1 MPRTTARPPAKR
13 TITPPVAR
21 LTAAQTAG
29 QPATTAAQ
37 TARPPATTATQT
49 TRPPATAATQTTR
62 PPATAA
68 AQTAGPRATEPST
81 LDLPT
86 SPQAEDFDA
95 RYRVLGSRDHR
106 FDGCFFVAVTSTGIY
121 CRPSCPAIVPK
132 RRNVRFYPTAAAA
145 QGAGFR
151 ACLRCHPHA
160 APGSPEWNRR
170 GDLAARAMG
179 LIADGVVDREG
190 VQGLARRLAYSERHL
205 ARQLMAELGAGP
217 LALARAQRAQTARI
231 LIETTSL
238 RLIDVAHAAGFA
250 SVRQFNDTVREVY
263 ARTPTEL
270 RRRTPGRRRGVAHAN
285 ALASVG
291 PPGSAPHVK
300 ARSIAAPT
308 TTPRDR
314 PAAPTEDISL
324 TVRLAYREPL
334 DWGRLLSFLGMRA
347 VPGVEEVVGDS
358 YRRTLRL
365 PHGHG
370 VVALNPSEGAIACR
384 LRLADLRDLTAA
396 VQRCRRL
403 LDLDADPTAPAEH
416 LAGDPLLAPLVCSAP
431 GLRLPG
437 AVDGAELAIRAVLG
451 QQISVAAARTA
462 AARLTKMVGEP
473 LPASDGGLTHL
484 FPSPAAVAAA
494 APEELPGGP
503 ARRRKTLQAL
513 ARTMAEGELAIDPG
527 SDREEVRAR
536 LLALPGVGPWTT
548 EYIAMRALA
557 DPDAFLPTDL
567 GVRRALEA
575 LGCCWSKRGC
585 SPEASVPRLRSAP
598 GGRCSPR
605 EASRLAER
613 WRPWRAYALA
623 HLWGT
628 LADQAPDPAGRAISP
643 G

>member
-1 MPRTTARPPAKR
+1 MPPPTTKP
-13 TITPPVAR
+13 TM
-21 LTAAQTAG
+21 
-29 QPATTAAQ
+29 
-37 TARPPATTATQT
+37 
-49 TRPPATAATQTTR
+49 
-62 PPATAA
+62 
-68 AQTAGPRATEPST
+68 
-81 LDLPT
+81 LDLSTAPRV
-86 SPQAEDFDA
+86 EDFDA

-132 RRNVRFYPTAAAA
+132 RRNVRFYATAAAA
-145 QGAGFR
+145 QSAGFR

-190 VQGLARRLAYSERHL
+190 VSGLAQRLAYSERHL
-205 ARQLMAELGAGP
+205 TRQLTAELGAGP

-231 LIETTSL
+231 LIETTTL

-250 SVRQFNDTVREVY
+250 SVRQFNDTIHTLFG
-263 ARTPTEL
+263 RTPTEL
-270 RRRTPGRRRGVAHAN
+270 RRKAPRHRNGSE
-285 ALASVG
+285 ASA
-291 PPGSAPHVK
+291 PSGSAPGVGGPP
-300 ARSIAAPT
+300 APSGSA
-308 TTPRDR
+308 PGVGGP
-314 PAAPTEDISL
+314 PAPSGSAPGASELGAGGLPIVL
-324 TVRLAYREPL
+324 RLAYREPL
-334 DWGRLLSFLGMRA
+334 DWGRLLSFLGIRA
-347 VPGVEEVVGDS
+347 VPGVEEVVDGC

-370 VVALNPSEGAIACR
+370 VVALTPVDGQIECR

-416 LAGDPLLAPLVCSAP
+416 LAGDPLLAPLVRAAP

-437 AVDGAELAIRAVLG
+437 AVDGTELAVRAVLG
-451 QQISVAAARTA
+451 QQISVPAARTA
-462 AARLTKMVGEP
+462 AARLTQALGEP
-473 LPASDGGLTHL
+473 LPRPDGTLTHL
-484 FPSPAAVAAA
+484 FPTPAAIAAA
-494 APEELPGGP
+494 APDELPGAP
-503 ARRRKTLQAL
+503 ARRRHTLQAL
-513 ARTMAEGELAIDPG
+513 ARLLAEGELAIDPG

-536 LLALPGVGPWTT
+536 LLALTGVGPWTT

-575 LGCCWSKRGC
+575 LG
-585 SPEASVPRLRSAP
+585 SAESACNE
-598 GGRCSPR
+598 GYSSR
-605 EASRLAER
+605 EAARVAER
-613 WRPWRAYALA
+613 WRPWRAYALQ

-628 LADQAPDPAGRAISP
+628 LAPA
-643 G
+643 

>member
-1 MPRTTARPPAKR
+1 MPRTTTRPATKR
-13 TITPPVAR
+13 TITPHTGTITPH
-21 LTAAQTAG
+21 
-29 QPATTAAQ
+29 
-37 TARPPATTATQT
+37 TARPTATQT
-49 TRPPATAATQTTR
+49 TE
-62 PPATAA
+62 
-68 AQTAGPRATEPST
+68 PRATEPST
-81 LDLPT
+81 PNLGA
-86 SPQAEDFDA
+86 SPRAEDFEA

-145 QGAGFR
+145 QSAGFR

-190 VQGLARRLAYSERHL
+190 VSGLAQRLAYSERHL
-205 ARQLMAELGAGP
+205 ARQLTAELGAGP

-231 LIETTSL
+231 LIETTTL
-238 RLIDVAHAAGFA
+238 RLIDVAYAAGFA
-250 SVRQFNDTVREVY
+250 SVRQFNDTIRAVFG
-263 ARTPTEL
+263 RTPTEL
-270 RRRTPGRRRGVAHAN
+270 RRKAPGHRNGSEVP
-285 ALASVG
+285 SGSG
-291 PPGSAPHVK
+291 PIP
-300 ARSIAAPT
+300 
-308 TTPRDR
+308 
-314 PAAPTEDISL
+314 L

-347 VPGVEEVVGDS
+347 VPGVEEVVDGR

-370 VVALNPSEGAIACR
+370 VATLTPVDGQIECHLH
-384 LRLADLRDLTAA
+384 LADLRDLTAA

-403 LDLDADPTAPAEH
+403 LDLDADPTTPAEH
-416 LAGDPLLAPLVCSAP
+416 LAGDPLLAPLVRAAP

-437 AVDGAELAIRAVLG
+437 AVDGAELAVRAVLG
-451 QQISVAAARTA
+451 QQISVPAARTA
-462 AARLTKMVGEP
+462 AARLTQTLGEP
-473 LPASDGGLTHL
+473 LQAPDGGLTHL
-484 FPSPAAVAAA
+484 FPTPAAIAAA
-494 APEELPGGP
+494 PPEELPGGP
-503 ARRRKTLQAL
+503 ARRRHTLQAL
-513 ARTMAEGELAIDPG
+513 ARLLAEGELAIDPG
-527 SDREEVRAR
+527 SDRDEVRAR

-575 LGCCWSKRGC
+575 LGRSDPALSGGC
-585 SPEASVPRLRSAP
+585 SPRDAA
-598 GGRCSPR
+598 
-605 EASRLAER
+605 RLAER

-628 LADQAPDPAGRAISP
+628 LAPPA
-643 G
+643 

>member
-1 MPRTTARPPAKR
+1 MSVIDTSDTA
-13 TITPPVAR
+13 
-21 LTAAQTAG
+21 
-29 QPATTAAQ
+29 
-37 TARPPATTATQT
+37 
-49 TRPPATAATQTTR
+49 
-62 PPATAA
+62 
-68 AQTAGPRATEPST
+68 
-81 LDLPT
+81 
-86 SPQAEDFDA
+86 DFDA

-145 QGAGFR
+145 QSAGFR

-179 LIADGVVDREG
+179 LITDGVVDREG
-190 VQGLARRLAYSERHL
+190 VSGLAQRLAYSERHL
-205 ARQLMAELGAGP
+205 TRQLTAELGAGP

-250 SVRQFNDTVREVY
+250 SVRQFNDTIRAVY

-270 RRRTPGRRRGVAHAN
+270 RRKAPGHRNGSDVLFGSGPRAGELGVN
-285 ALASVG
+285 G
-291 PPGSAPHVK
+291 PRAGRLGVNG
-300 ARSIAAPT
+300 
-308 TTPRDR
+308 PRAGR
-314 PAAPTEDISL
+314 LGAGGLPIIL
-324 TVRLAYREPL
+324 RLAYRETL

-347 VPGVEEVVGDS
+347 VAGVEEVVDGC

-370 VVALNPSEGAIACR
+370 VVALTPVDGAIECR

-403 LDLDADPTAPAEH
+403 LDLDADPAAPAEH
-416 LAGDPLLAPLVCSAP
+416 LAGDPLLAPLVRAAP

-437 AVDGAELAIRAVLG
+437 AVDGAELAVRAVLG
-451 QQISVAAARTA
+451 QQISVPAARTA
-462 AARLTKMVGEP
+462 AARLTQALGEP
-473 LPASDGGLTHL
+473 LPAPDGTLTHL
-484 FPSPAAVAAA
+484 FPAPVAIAAA

-503 ARRRKTLQAL
+503 ERRRHTLQAL
-513 ARTMAEGELAIDPG
+513 AGLLAEGELAIDPG
-527 SDREEVRAR
+527 SDRAELRAR
-536 LLALPGVGPWTT
+536 LLALPGVGPWTV

-575 LGCCWSKRGC
+575 LGRSDPALSGGC
-585 SPEASVPRLRSAP
+585 SPRDAV
-598 GGRCSPR
+598 
-605 EASRLAER
+605 RLAEP
-613 WRPWRAYALA
+613 WRPWRAYALQ

-628 LADQAPDPAGRAISP
+628 LATA
-643 G
+643 

>member
-1 MPRTTARPPAKR
+1 MPRTTTLPAKR
-13 TITPPVAR
+13 IGETHTSKPNAEPHTTKSTM
-21 LTAAQTAG
+21 LDLNTA
-29 QPATTAAQ
+29 
-37 TARPPATTATQT
+37 
-49 TRPPATAATQTTR
+49 
-62 PPATAA
+62 
-68 AQTAGPRATEPST
+68 PRA
-81 LDLPT
+81 D
-86 SPQAEDFDA
+86 DFDA

-145 QGAGFR
+145 QSAGFR

-190 VQGLARRLAYSERHL
+190 VHGLARRLAYSERHL
-205 ARQLMAELGAGP
+205 TRQLAAELGAGP

-238 RLIDVAHAAGFA
+238 RQIDVAHAAGFA
-250 SVRQFNDTVREVY
+250 SVRQFNDTIREVY

-270 RRRTPGRRRGVAHAN
+270 RRRAPGQRRGIEN
-285 ALASVG
+285 GGTLASVH
-291 PPGSAPHVK
+291 PPGSASQSK
-300 ARSIAAPT
+300 AKSTPAPT
-308 TTPRDR
+308 AVGDGPTA
-314 PAAPTEDISL
+314 PAEDIPL

-347 VPGVEEVVGDS
+347 VSGVEEVVGGC

-370 VVALNPSEGAIACR
+370 VVALTRVDGQIECR

-416 LAGDPLLAPLVCSAP
+416 LARDPLLAQLVHAAP

-451 QQISVAAARTA
+451 QQISVPAARTA
-462 AARLTKMVGEP
+462 AARLTQALGEP
-473 LPASDGGLTHL
+473 LAVVDAHSHNGASPQAASSNPHASPANRGTPSSNLHASFPGPHSAQGASTLTHL
-484 FPSPAAVAAA
+484 FPTPAAIAAA
-494 APEELPGGP
+494 APDELPGGP
-503 ARRRKTLQAL
+503 ARRRQTLQAL
-513 ARTMAEGELAIDPG
+513 ARLLAGGELAIDPG
-527 SDREEVRAR
+527 SDREEVRAG

-567 GVRRALEA
+567 GVRRALET
-575 LGCCWSKRGC
+575 LGSSDPTLSRGC
-585 SPEASVPRLRSAP
+585 SPRDAARM
-598 GGRCSPR
+598 
-605 EASRLAER
+605 AER
-613 WRPWRAYALA
+613 WRPWRAYALQ

-628 LADQAPDPAGRAISP
+628 LAPA
-643 G
+643 